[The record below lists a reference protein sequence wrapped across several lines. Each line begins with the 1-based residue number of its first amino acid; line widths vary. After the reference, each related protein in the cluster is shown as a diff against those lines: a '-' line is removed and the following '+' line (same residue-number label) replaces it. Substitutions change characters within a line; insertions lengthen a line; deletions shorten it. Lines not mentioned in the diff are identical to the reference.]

1 MKSIL
6 LLLLTVL
13 VIGCS
18 NMNTHKNYREA
29 HIEKYFQ
36 GDNVNMAEA
45 IFNEDTDEITRLVK
59 QEGYDVNTRD
69 NIERGV
75 WTYQWTYLNYAVTK
89 GKRKS
94 VKALLN
100 LGADID
106 ALLLIGSAHSNL
118 NIAAG
123 HCDQAMIKLLL
134 DYNVKMDHI
143 IASSPLDDLMV
154 NDCYSEE
161 LFDLLIEH
169 GTDVNHP
176 EYISGTNPL
185 MTAYAI
191 NEHDAIDYLLS
202 RGADPLQIDTFGNSF
217 ASLLQRNIDDGK
229 RLDTAQKYKQRLI
242 KDYGIQYPV
251 EVSYRKGIEQSI
263 RRYENTTA
271 REKQFLGA
279 SEIERVNE
287 MKDSLVTGV
296 YNDIAID

>member
-1 MKSIL
+1 MKIIL
-6 LLLLTVL
+6 FLLLTVL

-18 NMNTHKNYREA
+18 NMNKNYKEA

-36 GDNVNMAEA
+36 GDNVNMAQA
-45 IFNEDTDEITRLVK
+45 IFNENTDEIKRLIK

-69 NIERGV
+69 SIERGV

-94 VKALLN
+94 VKALLD

-106 ALLLIGSAHSNL
+106 KLLLIGNGHSNL

-123 HCDQAMIKLLL
+123 HCDHDMIKLLL
-134 DYNVKMDHI
+134 NHKIKMDHT

-176 EYISGTNPL
+176 EYISGSTPL
-185 MTAYAI
+185 ITAYAI
-191 NEHDAIDYLLS
+191 RNEDAIDYLLS
-202 RGADPLQIDTFGNSF
+202 RGADPLQIRTSGSSF
-217 ASLLQRNIDDGK
+217 ASTLERDISSNRNIK
-229 RLDTAQKYKQRLI
+229 TAQKYKQRMMN
-242 KDYGIQYPV
+242 DYNIQYPI

-263 RRYENTTA
+263 KRYEKATA
-271 REKQFLGA
+271 VEKQFLGA
-279 SEIERVNE
+279 SELERVSDMRE
-287 MKDSLVTGV
+287 SLITGI